1 MLCPTLCD
9 PMLCRP
15 PGSSVCGISRQEC
28 CRGLPFPSS
37 GDLPDPGIK
46 PVSPAWQAQFLPL
59 NPTWEARRKCEK
71 WKWKLLSPV
80 QLFMTPCTVAHQ
92 ALSPWNFPGK
102 NTGLPGCH
110 SLLRGIVPTQGLNLG
125 PLHCRQ
131 ILLSAHSRT
140 YRWMLICIWSR
151 EGHQARLFWWR
162 NDNQKDWCT
171 TF

>member
-1 MLCPTLCD
+1 MH
-9 PMLCRP
+9 CRP

-59 NPTWEARRKCEK
+59 NHLGSQKK
-71 WKWKLLSPV
+71 VWKVKVKVTQSI
-80 QLFMTPCTVAHQ
+80 QLFVTPWTVAHQ
-92 ALSPWNFPGK
+92 ALFPWNFPGK

-110 SLLRGIVPTQGLNLG
+110 SLLPGIVPTQGLNLG

-140 YRWMLICIWSR
+140 YRWMLICIWNR

-162 NDNQKDWCT
+162 NDNKKDWCT
-171 TF
+171 TFLKVLYPGHW